1 MQITDQNNNKD
12 GRLDLIL
19 ENATVPKA
27 DQIRHPLPQNQKFG
41 KNEHG
46 YDILP
51 NEGK

>member
-1 MQITDQNNNKD
+1 MQTTDQNNNKD

-19 ENATVPKA
+19 ENATVPKP
-27 DQIRHPLPQNQKFG
+27 DQIRQPLPQNQKFG
-41 KNEHG
+41 KNAQG